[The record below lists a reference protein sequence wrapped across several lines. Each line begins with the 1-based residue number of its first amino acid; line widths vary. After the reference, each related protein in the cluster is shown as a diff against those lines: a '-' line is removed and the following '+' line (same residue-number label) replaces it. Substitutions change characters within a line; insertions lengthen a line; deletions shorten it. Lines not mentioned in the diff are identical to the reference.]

1 MNMQIRL
8 GRTSCSSSS
17 SRSSLGSFLRM
28 NAVHETEGELSQ
40 EHAELD
46 DDIDKESRCRSR
58 RSLSRPLWLWS
69 PGLNL
74 ISSKQSVS
82 LSSDDVVTYIA
93 RSSAK
98 KERNDFDT
106 WFQTRLKVNGTRKA
120 ISKNFLLLDVDT
132 HLHFNWWFELCVG
145 GASGRCPRNRRPEE
159 IPGCCI

>member
-1 MNMQIRL
+1 MKKNIYINSFKAKNEEQKIRRVNMEIRL

-82 LSSDDVVTYIA
+82 LSSDDVVTYITTITSEK
-93 RSSAK
+93 RK
-98 KERNDFDT
+98 KRHWHVVPDT
-106 WFQTRLKVNGTRKA
+106 FESEWN
-120 ISKNFLLLDVDT
+120 SKSDLEKF
-132 HLHFNWWFELCVG
+132 FYY
-145 GASGRCPRNRRPEE
+145 
-159 IPGCCI
+159 